1 MGIDDTDG
9 ESDTVSRVEIDVPRN
24 PARMRAIQCVSCG
37 SSVRPVLRPTATAV
51 EAVGKPRN
59 REAYRGVDVPAQ
71 FTCPVCAADMEREMK
86 AIQSQLAT
94 VLLREIEMRAV
105 DGQWVSDIDV
115 PKTDTA
121 DDDSES
127 DPESDSDSGSGSDS
141 GE

>member
-1 MGIDDTDG
+1 MGTDDTDG
-9 ESDTVSRVEIDVPRN
+9 ESDTVSRAEIDVPRN
-24 PARMRAIQCVSCG
+24 PARMGAVQCISCG
-37 SSVRPVLRPTATAV
+37 SSVRPVLRPTVTAV

-94 VLLREIEMRAV
+94 VLLREIEMQAV

-121 DDDSES
+121 DDDS
-127 DPESDSDSGSGSDS
+127 DLESDSDSDSDS